1 MGGVATRIL
10 PRIVWLSVLFYIGE
24 GGGRFFWITFI
35 MHISEV
41 YILSSLSETETVS
54 TGKLFFFEKKRVV
67 VKFE

>member
-24 GGGRFFWITFI
+24 GGGGRFFWITFI

-54 TGKLFFFEKKRVV
+54 TGKLFFLKKSVWL
-67 VKFE
+67 